1 MTSPSGT
8 GSAEG
13 EGVETQEKAGKEKP
27 GSRPTTEEAR
37 AARGQE
43 GTAEACGL
51 RKVQGFLVLGETKDD
66 PARTAIQSES
76 YH

>member
-13 EGVETQEKAGKEKP
+13 EGDETQEKAGKENP
-27 GSRPTTEEAR
+27 GSRTPTEEAR

-43 GTAEACGL
+43 GTAEAC
-51 RKVQGFLVLGETKDD
+51 
-66 PARTAIQSES
+66 A
-76 YH
+76 